1 MKNLL
6 LSTFTICA
14 LAVNATGTELTASDM
29 KLTIGNEWYMKVT
42 GGTSIDDFT
51 KTGSGA
57 TWNFTSYE
65 TSGSNDT
72 VSVSAPTAGTNSTVS
87 VMSKNITETNY
98 QVTGSDVLMTSLS
111 GPSDDYEFTAP
122 ASSGFPHNSS
132 STWNSVTSIPS
143 TYGNIPASISGS
155 VIAEGTVTTSY
166 GNFDAVLVEETFEVP
181 SMYSETFYFWETKE
195 YGRIAILK
203 DGKLSMMV
211 QNNFNIITSAE
222 KATLNHLN
230 IFPNPSSEQFTVK
243 ADALENVTVFDAVG
257 NLVYNETVSNN
268 SITVTTSN
276 LNSGIYFVQAIANGK
291 TVTSRIVVK

>member
-14 LAVNATGTELTASDM
+14 LAVNATGTEVTASDM

-51 KTGSGA
+51 KTGTGA
-57 TWNFTSYE
+57 TWNLTSYE
-65 TSGSNDT
+65 TSGTNDT
-72 VSVSAPTAGTNSTVS
+72 VTVSAPTAGTTSTVS
-87 VMSKNITETNY
+87 VVSDNITETNY
-98 QVTGSDVLMTSLS
+98 QVTGSDILMTAIKVNNTNYAFNS
-111 GPSDDYEFTAP
+111 A
-122 ASSGFPHNSS
+122 ASSGFPHNSA
-132 STWNSVTSIPS
+132 STWNSAFSVPTGI
-143 TYGNIPASISGS
+143 GNVPATISGS

-166 GNFDAVLVEETFEVP
+166 GNFDAVLVEETFDIP
-181 SMYSETFYFWETKE
+181 TLYTETFYFWETAE

-203 DGKLSMMV
+203 DGKLSLMV
-211 QNNFNIITSAE
+211 QNNFSIITSAE

-230 IFPNPSSEQFTVK
+230 IFPNPSTEQFTVK
-243 ADALENVTVFDAVG
+243 ADALENVTVFDAIG